1 MPVLKFKG
9 VDFIEFDSL
18 LSDDERLVRDTA
30 RRLIEENLIPIVE
43 RCNATDAF
51 PASWSSPWPIWA
63 FFGTSLKG
71 YGCAVPFACVPFRKF
86 EFLEP

>member
-1 MPVLKFKG
+1 MQVLKFKG

-30 RRLIEENLIPIVE
+30 RRLIEENLIPIIE

-51 PASWSSPWPIWA
+51 PRTGQAHGRSGLFWA
-63 FFGTSLKG
+63 P
-71 YGCAVPFACVPFRKF
+71 A
-86 EFLEP
+86 